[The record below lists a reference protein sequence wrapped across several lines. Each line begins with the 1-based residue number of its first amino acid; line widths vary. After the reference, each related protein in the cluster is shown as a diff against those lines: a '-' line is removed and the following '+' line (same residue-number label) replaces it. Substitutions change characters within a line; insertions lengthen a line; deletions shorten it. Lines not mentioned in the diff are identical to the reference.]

1 MQCTLLSLL
10 LLLLLQN
17 FKQQWTQTAMG
28 AIDMSV
34 LSQMADP
41 MMVAQAQK
49 HPEFYRCIKEISD
62 TPSAEVMS
70 RWLDHP
76 VLGKL
81 VGAMWK
87 TMQVQRSKQ
96 QEQQQQMQQYDQ
108 QWEEEEQRRQQ
119 RGEGGSSST
128 GAGS

>member
-1 MQCTLLSLL
+1 MLLVLL
-10 LLLLLQN
+10 PLQN

-41 MMVAQAQK
+41 MIVAQAQK
-49 HPEFYRCIKEISD
+49 HPEFYRYIKEISD
-62 TPSAEVMS
+62 NPTTEVMS

-96 QEQQQQMQQYDQ
+96 QEQQQRMQQYDQ
-108 QWEEEEQRRQQ
+108 QWEQEEQRRQQ
-119 RGEGGSSST
+119 RGEGGDSSSSSSST
-128 GAGS
+128 GASS